1 MNTTKIFF
9 LMATLTVL
17 LVIVGNT
24 LGGESGIMMAFLF
37 GVAVN
42 FWTYWFSDK
51 IVLRTYGAREL
62 KPDDNPVLFR

>member
-24 LGGESGIMMAFLF
+24 LGGESGMIMAFLF
-37 GVAVN
+37 AVVMN
-42 FWTYWFSDK
+42 FGTYWFSDK